1 MSNIDHIY
9 VSYERTGGFAG
20 MKKSIEI
27 SSDTLSI
34 DDKTQLIQLIKD
46 SGFFEL
52 DSNNDPSQS
61 SADQFNYKITVIQS
75 DKEKTLEM
83 NDATVSDNLRPL
95 ITFLNR
101 KTREL

>member
-1 MSNIDHIY
+1 MSNIDYIY

-20 MKKSIEI
+20 MKQSIEI
-27 SSDTLSI
+27 RSDTLSVV
-34 DDKTQLIQLIKD
+34 DKTQLIQLIED
-46 SGFFEL
+46 SDFFEL
-52 DSNNDPSQS
+52 DLKNDLSQS
-61 SADQFNYKITVIQS
+61 SADQFNHKITVIQS